1 MVLKRRRA
9 PEIAFEPAKH
19 VNTPMR
25 LIESV
30 NWQKIPSDGPVPP
43 FKAEH
48 CRMLGHVIRCATDA
62 DGALDANQETEGII
76 GTFLDLAEQIEGLHT
91 HGKSGQ
97 RYEAVSALQGED
109 DSGRAVGPPRYLLDA
124 DTGEIV
130 IRVSDLLEV
139 ARRQVGS
146 LPHGWLDAR
155 MGRLGWQRSQLQGYG
170 LPGRDGRR
178 HGPHARCA
186 IYRGPLAAI
195 RDEDAPD
202 A

>member
-1 MVLKRRRA
+1 MSAGAQAEARYEVSFSQEGKTKRMILPPEPPADDPAGCRERLTVVLALDSEHPIEGIEWYGQRGPNGYVVLKRRRA

-76 GTFLDLAEQIEGLHT
+76 GTFPDLAEQIEGLHT
-91 HGKSGQ
+91 HEE
-97 RYEAVSALQGED
+97 RPAV
-109 DSGRAVGPPRYLLDA
+109 R
-124 DTGEIV
+124 
-130 IRVSDLLEV
+130 
-139 ARRQVGS
+139 
-146 LPHGWLDAR
+146 
-155 MGRLGWQRSQLQGYG
+155 GRLGVAG
-170 LPGRDGRR
+170 GR
-178 HGPHARCA
+178 
-186 IYRGPLAAI
+186 
-195 RDEDAPD
+195 
-202 A
+202 